1 MEADTCQSGAQLGP
15 DLIQD
20 ILPLLGGNHCSCG
33 LIFVSGG
40 MHRASEGRTTVHT
53 GIDLMLALDNDLSD
67 GVLGCHD
74 GAKEA
79 GSV

>member
-1 MEADTCQSGAQLGP
+1 
-15 DLIQD
+15 
-20 ILPLLGGNHCSCG
+20 
-33 LIFVSGG
+33 

-67 GVLGCHD
+67 GVIGCHD